1 MLDGLHHVWRAAEIL
16 AGGDA
21 GLKERLRAVRA
32 PLRLALARPEQWP
45 PDLLAVARSI
55 ERLTGGR
62 GGADPLEVMGDDLAR
77 HVAEDILAL
86 AADVQARFASERGQ
100 GPTPVRAAVPAGV
113 GFRQPAQP
121 GRPTGVG

>member
-21 GLKERLRAVRA
+21 GLRDRLKAVRA

-45 PDLLAVARSI
+45 PDLLSVARSI

-77 HVAEDILAL
+77 QVAVDILAL
-86 AADVQARFASERGQ
+86 AADVQARFAQERGQ
-100 GPTPVRAAVPAGV
+100 GPTPVPVGIPVGE
-113 GFRQPAQP
+113 GFRQPAHP
-121 GRPTGVG
+121 